1 MSDIHDMQV
10 PVGEFATY
18 TRLYDYSTE
27 LSMMPDTR
35 DPSTFSGPLN
45 GLRVLDLSTVYA
57 GPFAATMLADMGAE
71 VLKVE
76 LPGSG
81 DSLRGLPPHKDGVPL
96 WWKVTNRNK
105 RGVTIDL
112 RRTEGRDLLAKLLP
126 DYDVLVENFRPGK
139 LDSWGITKTWM
150 HEINPSLTILRVT
163 GFGQTG
169 PYSRRPGFARVFEA
183 MTGFTNICGEA
194 DGPPLHLGFPIADAV
209 AGLFGAVGV
218 LAALYHRQAHGVLEG
233 EEIDCSLME
242 SMFRIME
249 FLPIEYDQLG
259 AVRQRSG
266 SFSQYA
272 SPGNIYKTRDGKW
285 ASIAASTQSIYERL
299 CRALGRED
307 LITDERFLNNP
318 ARVDNREVLDVII
331 RDEIAKHTV
340 EELSVMLDEN
350 EVGFSPIYD
359 IADIFK
365 DPHFA
370 ARKALVDVPDDELG
384 TVRMQNVAPVFINS
398 PGAVRHAGPAIGQH
412 NDEVL
417 MGLGLT
423 HEQISSLKEA
433 GVV

>member
-1 MSDIHDMQV
+1 MQV
-10 PVGEFATY
+10 LVFGVTTY
-18 TRLYDYSTE
+18 TRQNDYSTE
-27 LSMMPDTR
+27 VMPMSDTS
-35 DPSTFSGPLN
+35 DPSTFPGPLN

-57 GPFAATMLADMGAE
+57 GPFAATMLGDLGAD

-76 LPGSG
+76 LPGVG
-81 DSLRGLPPHKDGVPL
+81 DSLRSLPPHKGEIPL

-105 RGVTIDL
+105 RGITIDFH
-112 RRTEGRDLLAKLLP
+112 REEGRLLLARLLP
-126 DYDVLVENFRPGK
+126 HYDVLVENFRPGK
-139 LDSWGITKTWM
+139 LDSWGITKAWM
-150 HEINPSLTILRVT
+150 HGINPKLTILRVT

-169 PYSRRPGFARVFEA
+169 PYSHRPGFARVFEA

-218 LAALYHRQAHGVLEG
+218 LAALYQRHTDGTLKG

-259 AVRQRSG
+259 IVRQRSG

-272 SPGNIYKTRDGKW
+272 APGNIYKTRDGKW
-285 ASIAASTQSIYERL
+285 ASIAASTQSIFERL
-299 CRALGRED
+299 CRALGRAD
-307 LITDERFLNNP
+307 LITDERFLSNP
-318 ARVDNREVLDVII
+318 VRVENRQLLDALI
-331 RDEIAKHTV
+331 RDEIAKYTV
-340 EELSVMLDEN
+340 DELGAMLDEN

-370 ARKALVDVPDDELG
+370 ARQALIEVPDGELG
-384 TVRMQNVAPVFINS
+384 KVRMQNVAPVFVNS
-398 PGAVRHAGPAIGQH
+398 PGAVRSAGPSIGQH

-417 MGLGLT
+417 TALGLS
-423 HEQISSLKEA
+423 HEEIASLKEA
-433 GVV
+433 GVI

>member
-1 MSDIHDMQV
+1 MMSSEHK
-10 PVGEFATY
+10 A
-18 TRLYDYSTE
+18 
-27 LSMMPDTR
+27 
-35 DPSTFSGPLN
+35 STFSGPLK

-57 GPFAATMLADMGAE
+57 GPFAATLLGDMGAD

-76 LPGSG
+76 LPGTG
-81 DSLRGLPPHKDGVPL
+81 DSLRGLPPHKEGVPL

-105 RGVTIDL
+105 RGITIDL
-112 RRTEGRDLLAKLLP
+112 RRPEGRDLLGKLLP

-139 LDSWGITKTWM
+139 MDSWGITKAWM

-218 LAALYHRQAHGVLEG
+218 LAALYERKASVVLEG

-285 ASIAASTQSIYERL
+285 ASIAASTQSIYERF
-299 CRALGRED
+299 CRALGRDD
-307 LITDERFLNNP
+307 LITDERFLSNP
-318 ARVDNREVLDVII
+318 VRVANREALDAII

-340 EELSVMLDEN
+340 EELSVMLDEH

-359 IADIFK
+359 IADIFR

-370 ARKALVDVPDDELG
+370 ARKALVEVPDDELG
-384 TVRMQNVAPVFINS
+384 TVRMQSVAPVFSNS
-398 PGAVRHAGPAIGQH
+398 PGAVRHGGPSIGQH

-417 MGLGLT
+417 GELGLT
-423 HEQISSLKEA
+423 QEEILSLKAA